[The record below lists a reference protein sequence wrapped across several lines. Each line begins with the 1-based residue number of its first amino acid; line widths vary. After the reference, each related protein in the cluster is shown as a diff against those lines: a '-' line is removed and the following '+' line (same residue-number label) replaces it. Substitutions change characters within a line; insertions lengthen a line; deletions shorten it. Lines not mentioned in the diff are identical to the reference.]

1 MCELSQDGLICRTRP
16 IGHMWLGFAK
26 SFFVPAA
33 LLSNSS
39 NEQKTGLNWLI
50 LNFTPTGF
58 DVGKSLRFVKIL
70 LISRKNGGN

>member
-50 LNFTPTGF
+50 LISPHRIRRRKPPTF
-58 DVGKSLRFVKIL
+58 CQNPID
-70 LISRKNGGN
+70 NE